1 MINECKEMGS
11 RDLCVLTSA
20 TSEGGS
26 VRVDISSRFLNKPHM
41 MGISHVKVEKDVK
54 LAFSTGW
61 DLDIKN
67 RGK

>member
-1 MINECKEMGS
+1 MGI
-11 RDLCVLTSA
+11 RDLCALMSA
-20 TSEGGS
+20 TSEGDS
-26 VRVDISSRFLNKPHM
+26 VSVDMSSRFLNKPHM

-67 RGK
+67 REK